1 VAAAAVS
8 QATGRRWG
16 SSDDVGLLA
25 GRSRSPE
32 WVFQWDGADLCA
44 L

>member
-1 VAAAAVS
+1 MS

-32 WVFQWDGADLCA
+32 EVFRRDGADLCA
-44 L
+44 SGVG